1 MKLGALSVIGLGA
14 LALQIYASGCSD
26 SQPAAA
32 APPAKIGKQP
42 PSATGSATT
51 STDERTFAVDSLAL
65 GEATRAGVSDAN
77 AWKSMGFN
85 LDNLVTTVDS
95 KTSPD
100 LAKVCKPVEGAS
112 ATVHQDG
119 DDGIDNTFAKT
130 VLPLLKPF
138 ASNPSKTATDS
149 LHAGSFTLLFELTGL
164 SDDPAQTNT
173 GLAGT
178 LLVGA
183 PFDPTTTDAA
193 QKKLPTF
200 TPADDWPY
208 NKEPQAPLTGAYINR
223 GVFVNGAGD
232 ATVAITLVI
241 GGQPISFN
249 VHRALISFTHKP
261 GTPETETLEDGTI
274 AGVIDTEEFVASI
287 SSVAGRI
294 APSLCSSSTTDNIKD
309 QIRAASD
316 IMSDG
321 TQDPTKTCNGISV
334 GIGFT
339 AKRVGNPTKA
349 VDSTP
354 PPDPCH

>member
-14 LALQIYASGCSD
+14 VALSMSALACID
-26 SQPAAA
+26 SEPAAA
-32 APPAKIGKQP
+32 APGKVGKQP
-42 PSATGSATT
+42 PPAAGSVTT
-51 STDERTFAVDSLAL
+51 STDERTFAVDSLSL
-65 GEATRAGVSDAN
+65 GEATRTGQSDAN

-85 LDNLVTTVDS
+85 LDNLVTDVTD

-100 LAKVCKPVEGAS
+100 LAKVCKPAEGAS
-112 ATVHQDG
+112 VTVHQDG
-119 DDGIDNTFAKT
+119 DDGIDNTFAKS

-138 ASNPSKTATDS
+138 ASTPSKTATDS

-164 SDDPAQTNT
+164 NDDPMQTNT
-173 GLAGT
+173 GLTGT

-183 PFDPTTTDAA
+183 PFDPTADAA
-193 QKKLPTF
+193 KKKLPTF
-200 TPADDWPY
+200 SPSDDWPY
-208 NKEPQAPLTGAYINR
+208 DKEPQVPLTGGYINH

-261 GTPETETLEDGTI
+261 GTAETETLEDGTI

-287 SSVAGRI
+287 ASVAGRI
-294 APSLCSSSTTDNIKD
+294 SPSLCSSATTDNIKD

-316 IMSDG
+316 MISDG
-321 TQDPTKTCNGISV
+321 TQDPTKTCDGISV

-339 AKRVGNPTKA
+339 AKRVGNPTKP
-349 VDSTP
+349 VDEAP